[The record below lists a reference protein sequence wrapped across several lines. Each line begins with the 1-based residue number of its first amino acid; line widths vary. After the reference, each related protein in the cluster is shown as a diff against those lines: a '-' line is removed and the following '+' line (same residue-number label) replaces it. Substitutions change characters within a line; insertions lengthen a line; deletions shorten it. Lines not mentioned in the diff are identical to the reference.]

1 MEISLYFHQMKKTIT
16 SANFQTINYL
26 DTPVNQGKITFLEIP
41 LVIKSKRKKPIRINY
56 RKPKSKWKN
65 CG

>member
-26 DTPVNQGKITFLEIP
+26 DTPVNQGKITFFRNP
-41 LVIKSKRKKPIRINY
+41 TDR
-56 RKPKSKWKN
+56 
-65 CG
+65 

>member
-26 DTPVNQGKITFLEIP
+26 DTTVNKGKITFLEIP
-41 LVIKSKRKKPIRINY
+41 MVVKSKRKKPIKINY
-56 RKPKSKWKN
+56 RKPKSK
-65 CG
+65 